1 MRERGAKATMSE
13 EEVQNPKMILM
24 DLARELDG
32 ETLEHTCMV
41 HNHKW
46 TMRLL
51 NEEESNWRNGFVN
64 MGTRLSAITSWRLP
78 TLAIGI
84 RAIDGVPIFEFFK
97 EQWSTTE
104 ELRKA
109 LETMEG
115 RGKFSQKYFA
125 AEHLMEFLSSR
136 FPEVL
141 EPLWEEWQKL
151 EERREGAQASI
162 KKSFGE
168 NSGEGT
174 KPSGTESSPSG
185 DE

>member
-1 MRERGAKATMSE
+1 MPEGLAP
-13 EEVQNPKMILM
+13 NPKLILA

-32 ETLEHTCMV
+32 ETLEHSCVV

-84 RAIDGVPIFEFFK
+84 RAIDDIPVYRFFQDEWK
-97 EQWSTTE
+97 ASE
-104 ELRKA
+104 ETRQA
-109 LETMEG
+109 LELMDQ

-125 AEHLMEFLSSR
+125 AEYLMEFLSSR

-151 EERREGAQASI
+151 EERREEAQASV
-162 KKSFGE
+162 KKSFGGSSE
-168 NSGEGT
+168 EDE
-174 KPSGTESSPSG
+174 KPSGTEPSPSG